1 MSNQHDYNDFCAKQ
15 YIQLFYARVMSMC
28 LIMYLLVGFGRAC
41 APVRCAHPSFWLIYT
56 PNGALRAPP
65 DIAASLLLSSSH
77 SPYTTKISSVSIL
90 FYSSNKTNVKRTK
103 KVLLPLDHRGAK
115 GTVVYYILRR
125 VPQSLCCRVIW
136 VPPLPFPENGSPLPS
151 SFEGFFEG
159 AWPGFFWSIWGQ
171 N

>member
-1 MSNQHDYNDFCAKQ
+1 MTELCIFKVRLYLLSAEYSTV
-15 YIQLFYARVMSMC
+15 YAE
-28 LIMYLLVGFGRAC
+28 LLYLWTYDLLVGFGRAC
-41 APVRCAHPSFWLIYT
+41 APMRCAHPSFWLIYM

-77 SPYTTKISSVSIL
+77 SPYNTKSSSVSIL

-115 GTVVYYILRR
+115 GTIVYYILQR

-136 VPPLPFPENGSPLPS
+136 VLPLPFPENGSHPPPPS
-151 SFEGFFEG
+151 FEG
-159 AWPGFFWSIWGQ
+159 AWPGFF
-171 N
+171 